1 MRSASVL
8 TPSPLRERAGVRVES
23 VCSTISPPPQPSPVK
38 GEGAKASA
46 ALLALLL
53 AGCAS
58 NPISAIKEAVFVP
71 PPTTA
76 AKPAPAASKLGASAL
91 NLTDAPVPDAAQREF
106 TRALQAQRAGR
117 SDEAQRILEALAKT
131 NPELGGVHANLGL
144 LHRAAGKHPASV
156 VALEKAVAASP
167 KQARFWNELGVSYR
181 HAGQFAKAQT
191 AYERALA
198 EDSSLA
204 AAALNL
210 GILFDVYQGDAAK
223 ALPLYERALV
233 LTPGDANIT
242 KWVADVRKRAGT
254 TTPPK
259 KEAS

>member
-1 MRSASVL
+1 MRSADAL
-8 TPSPLRERAGVRVES
+8 TPCPF
-23 VCSTISPPPQPSPVK
+23 K
-38 GEGAKASA
+38 GEGARKSA
-46 ALLALLL
+46 ALLAALLL

-71 PPTTA
+71 PPTTT
-76 AKPAPAASKLGASAL
+76 AKPAPTLGTSAL
-91 NLTDAPVPDAAQREF
+91 NITEAPVPDAAQREF

-117 SDEAQRILEALAKT
+117 NDEAQRILEALAKT

-144 LHRAAGKHPASV
+144 LHRAAGHHPTSV
-156 VALEKAVAASP
+156 AALEKAVAASP

-198 EDSSLA
+198 EDGNSA

-210 GILFDVYQGDAAK
+210 AILHDVYQGNAAK
-223 ALPLYERALV
+223 ALPLYERALA
-233 LTPGDANIT
+233 LTPGDANIS

-254 TTPPK
+254 SAAPAK